1 MPVSSSKHT
10 LSADNGLNIPNK
22 INWLYLKFINN
33 LSPNKYN
40 DPELEV
46 DAFRTNSFSFRYE
59 GFPETVSPARYLCN
73 LFWKEFL
80 HYYSTEL
87 GDTIKALEIGCGSG
101 IYEQLMHQIMPNSF
115 EYTGLDIIQNE
126 ILRAIRADMSSS
138 SDEACFYAL
147 ALKHP
152 SSQINSGQA

>member
-1 MPVSSSKHT
+1 MPVSYSKHT

-33 LSPNKYN
+33 FSPNKYN

-46 DAFRTNSFSFRYE
+46 DTFRTDSFSFRYE

-101 IYEQLMHQIMPNSF
+101 IYE
-115 EYTGLDIIQNE
+115 YTGLDIIQNE
-126 ILRAIRADMSSS
+126 ILRVIWADMSSS